1 MSVTENMESVRD
13 TDIMRAYPLYA
24 VAMLMLILN
33 LNEMLF
39 ATGRGAVATLVS
51 VLGVAVVTLP
61 LAASLLLD

>member
-13 TDIMRAYPLYA
+13 TDLMRAYPLYA

-61 LAASLLLD
+61 FVASLLLD

>member
-1 MSVTENMESVRD
+1 MSVAENTGSVRD
-13 TDIMRAYPLYA
+13 TDIMRAYPLFA
-24 VAMLMLILN
+24 VAMLMLVLN

-51 VLGVAVVTLP
+51 VLGVVVVTLP